1 MASCICCRQCR
12 TETRWFRKM
21 QKNENLS
28 MQQRLQ
34 LPAMLRSFRVLARS
48 VTASACTRMFS
59 HGTLASFS
67 AVKLLNFAPNVKDP
81 IRDVKYSDSNTIADH
96 VRSLII
102 LPESSFVFHDEGD
115 PRHSLSFSFSLTC
128 DAIPGVSELKLQ
140 KRTYQ
145 VSL

>member
-1 MASCICCRQCR
+1 MVQKND
-12 TETRWFRKM
+12 RKM
-21 QKNENLS
+21 TELC
-28 MQQRLQ
+28 MQQRLHS
-34 LPAMLRSFRVLARS
+34 PAMLRSFRVLAPS
-48 VTASACTRMFS
+48 VAASACTRMFS

-67 AVKLLNFAPNVKDP
+67 AVKLLNFAPNIKDP
-81 IRDVKYSDSNTIADH
+81 IRTVKYSDSNTIADH

-115 PRHSLSFSFSLTC
+115 PRHSLSILFGLTC
-128 DAIPGVSELKLQ
+128 DFIPGVSELKLQ